1 MKGNKILSDA
11 TKLHFSSQNKYTWI
25 YDNQNRIIEYN
36 SFKGLELIWTETYE
50 YYNNGYIMIM
60 TWYDYVGNPKHLK
73 TEDYEYWPQY
83 HFSYK
88 TNQKGKVIEE
98 IVTTEKGARTGS
110 KTYKYDR

>member
-1 MKGNKILSDA
+1 LKGNKILSDA

-50 YYNNGYIMIM
+50 YYNNGYIMIR

-73 TEDYEYWPQY
+73 TEDYEYWPQIIL
-83 HFSYK
+83 
-88 TNQKGKVIEE
+88 VIKPIRKE
-98 IVTTEKGARTGS
+98 RS
-110 KTYKYDR
+110 